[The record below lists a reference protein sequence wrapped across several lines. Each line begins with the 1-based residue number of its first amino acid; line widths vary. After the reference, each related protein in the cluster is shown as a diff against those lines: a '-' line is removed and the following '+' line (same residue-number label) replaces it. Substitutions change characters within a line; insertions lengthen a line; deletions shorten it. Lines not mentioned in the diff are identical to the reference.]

1 MTERYLLK
9 LIIYLDNR
17 VNIGIILV
25 TLYSESEFYP
35 MKKRPVD
42 MLTGSPLKSV
52 VRFALPIMVSS
63 MLQYNYSLVDNIIV
77 GRYVSSDALAAV
89 GSVGPIGSFIV
100 GAALGL
106 TSGFSIPVAHAYGEG
121 DRKKLA
127 HYAGGSIS
135 LAFIIG
141 LILVVTSHILSG
153 PLLRLIG
160 TPEEIIGLAS
170 AYINIL
176 YYGIPFQMLSNNF
189 TAISRSVGES
199 KKPLYFFCVSVAV
212 NFVLDLLFVKELQW
226 GVEGA
231 AVATLISH
239 VVACTLN
246 GVYVLRFNRQV
257 SISRQ
262 DLRIDRRTAWRQI
275 KLGIPVSL
283 QFTVTSVGSM
293 CLQSVVNSFGTSV
306 IAGFTAAGRVEQLT
320 NIPMSGLGVANQ
332 TFVGQ
337 NYGARNYERI
347 LSSVK
352 KIFMLDVCI
361 SVAMS
366 LLLFTIWEPV
376 VSLFLTEE
384 NPEIMAAASR
394 YILAIAQ
401 CYSLVAVLF
410 VMRNTLQGLGFT
422 YANSVAGMGE
432 FFGRLSIAFILTPA
446 LGFDAVCYAGPA
458 AWLLA
463 DIPLIIIYLH
473 KAGQF
478 RKLISEKKGIC

>member
-1 MTERYLLK
+1 
-9 LIIYLDNR
+9 
-17 VNIGIILV
+17 
-25 TLYSESEFYP
+25 
-35 MKKRPVD
+35 MKNKKVD

-52 VRFALPIMVSS
+52 IRFALPIMASS

-121 DRKKLA
+121 DRKKLS

-135 LAFIIG
+135 LAFLIG

-160 TPEEIIGLAS
+160 TPDEIIGLAS

-212 NFVLDLLFVKELQW
+212 NFILDLLFVKEFRW

-239 VVACTLN
+239 MVACSLN
-246 GVYVLRFNRQV
+246 GIYVLRFNRQV

-262 DLRIDRRTAWRQI
+262 DLRIDKRTAWRQI

-337 NYGARNYERI
+337 NYGAKNYERI

-361 SVAMS
+361 SVVMS

-394 YILAIAQ
+394 YILAVAQ
-401 CYSLVAVLF
+401 CYSLVAILF

-422 YANSVAGMGE
+422 YANSVAGIGE

-463 DIPLIIIYLH
+463 DIPLIIIYLR
-473 KAGQF
+473 KARQF
-478 RKLISEKKGIC
+478 RKLLPKKGKNVNR